1 MFNWLILGHII
12 FGLVAFAGSLLLALG
27 FRTSFHSL
35 TAVQKWGIGLSI
47 GGLFATMAFV
57 MFTAANLMP
66 AILFTLAGIGLL
78 AVLMRKSAHA

>member
-35 TAVQKWGIGLSI
+35 TAVGLSI

-57 MFTAANLMP
+57 MFTAANLIP
-66 AILFTLAGIGLL
+66 AILFTLAGIALL